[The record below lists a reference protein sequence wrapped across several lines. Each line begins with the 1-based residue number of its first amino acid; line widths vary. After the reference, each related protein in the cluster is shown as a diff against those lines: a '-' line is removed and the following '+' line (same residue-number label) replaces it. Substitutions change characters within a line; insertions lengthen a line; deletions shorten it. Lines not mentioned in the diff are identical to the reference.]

1 MGGHCKPRVS
11 VYVGF
16 LFFLFFWLGLER
28 SYAIRVCGYVGG
40 EGVTREGRK
49 AGRQERRSKKGS

>member
-1 MGGHCKPRVS
+1 

-28 SYAIRVCGYVGG
+28 SYASRVCGYVGG

-49 AGRQERRSKKGS
+49 EGRKAGRREGVRREARER